1 MINLHDSKIVSMD
14 IHQQLEY
21 QKQRLSS
28 LEAELNSVKTQ
39 LQDNRRYTKDLEGDF
54 EHALGQLAQLERRA
68 S

>member
-1 MINLHDSKIVSMD
+1 LINLHDSKIVSMD

>member
-1 MINLHDSKIVSMD
+1 MD